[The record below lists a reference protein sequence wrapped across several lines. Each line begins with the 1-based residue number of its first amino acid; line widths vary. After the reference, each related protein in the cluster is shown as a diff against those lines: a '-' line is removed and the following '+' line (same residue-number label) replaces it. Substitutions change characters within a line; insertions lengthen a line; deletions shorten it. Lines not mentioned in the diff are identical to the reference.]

1 MLICDVL
8 KQSKWLENIRNHLFD
23 CKLNKEPI
31 ALWLFKKVPN
41 GFINF

>member
-23 CKLNKEPI
+23 CKRRQEPN
-31 ALWLFKKVPN
+31 ALSRFMKVPN
-41 GFINF
+41 GFNTF